1 MVSPNLAVH
10 GNYLDASED
19 ARRVILEGD
28 GTSDMVDGGTI
39 KHCNPFKYTMTNA
52 TVDTARYIMAALDTG
67 YVKMVMIQV
76 RLLFIKIR

>member
-1 MVSPNLAVH
+1 MVSPNLAVY

-39 KHCNPFKYTMTNA
+39 KHCNPFKYTATNA
-52 TVDTARYIMAALDTG
+52 TASTARYIMAALDTG
-67 YVKMVMIQV
+67 YVKMVMLQV
-76 RLLFIKIR
+76 LYIKIR